1 MMTYGLKYIFIK
13 VLFRIIYLCIS
24 ISSYQ
29 QLAFFS
35 QGKSKHIYK
44 KSKTTALLKYYYLI
58 GLPIAIYNQRS
69 AVSGQRS
76 AVSDHSYR
84 SLCHAQLSFAMLMS
98 SNITAPAVVSAIA
111 TASAVII
118 TALLSYMILPLEF

>member
-1 MMTYGLKYIFIK
+1 MYF
-13 VLFRIIYLCIS
+13 YL
-24 ISSYQ
+24 SYQ

-58 GLPIAIYNQRS
+58 GWPIAIYNQRS

-76 AVSDHSYR
+76 AVSDYSCR
-84 SLCHAQLSFAMLMS
+84 SLCHAQLSLATPAS
-98 SNITAPAVVSAIA
+98 SNITAPAVISAVA
-111 TASAVII
+111 AVSAVII
-118 TALLSYMILPLEF
+118 TALLSCVVSPLESSPNEMISSAVNSPKMLS